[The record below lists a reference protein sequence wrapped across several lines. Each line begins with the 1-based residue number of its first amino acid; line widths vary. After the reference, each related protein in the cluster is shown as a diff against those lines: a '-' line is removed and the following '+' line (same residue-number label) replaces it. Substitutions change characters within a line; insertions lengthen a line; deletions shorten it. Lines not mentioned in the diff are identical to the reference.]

1 MSYLRTKINP
11 LLLAIKEGDKSKR
24 QALYDETYYH
34 LKKVAGHYAVNK
46 DDWEDILM
54 DAYAKAFRYIY
65 SFNEKADGYNW
76 LCKIVQNVANDY
88 NRKVVVTEALE
99 NAESELVF
107 TMSPGI
113 ETKIAMYQEIE
124 KFSARDKKIIYLRFW
139 EGRALGDIA
148 KIIGYSKSYV
158 HKRETFLLKTLE
170 KYFDKK

>member
-99 NAESELVF
+99 NAESELVI

-113 ETKIAMYQEIE
+113 ETKADLNQELL
-124 KFSARDKKIIYLRFW
+124 KLSARDQKILYLRFW
-139 EGRALGDIA
+139 EGLSLEKVGEIV
-148 KIIGYSKSYV
+148 GVSKSYV
-158 HKRETFLLKTLE
+158 HKRECQLLKLLKNNLSKE
-170 KYFDKK
+170 